1 MARDIQL
8 IRILGEE
15 TYNKISNSKVLLV
28 GAGGIGCELLKD
40 LLLMGYG
47 EIHVADLD
55 TIDLSNLNRQFL
67 FRQKDIKKSKAN
79 TAVAAVA
86 LFKGNTRLEPHHGNI
101 MDVSQFPLSWFR
113 QFDIIFNALDNLEA
127 RVYVNRMALFINK
140 PLIESGTTGLKGQ
153 VQPIFPYLTECFEC
167 TAKETPK
174 TFPVCTIRST
184 PSKPIHCITWAK
196 NFLFTQLYGEESEE
210 EINRA
215 DLETDDAQEIEAL
228 LKETNEL
235 LELKKLIKED
245 SAEEFIDSVVEKIF
259 VEDIVR
265 LAKID
270 TLWKTRQKPIPL
282 DYELYSK
289 KLKELPTSI
298 LSDDQK
304 IWTTEENLFVLIDSL
319 KRLQARY
326 KSEGV
331 LDFDKDDKDT
341 LDFVVAAANLRSFI
355 FGIETKS
362 EFEIK
367 QIAGNIIPAVATT
380 NAIFA
385 GFSSLQSLN
394 VFSDNPV
401 GNSRLIYDSEYI
413 NKFVT
418 QCPPLPGNPNCKAC
432 GIQRGI
438 ITVPSLDI
446 QLGEIHKQL
455 LKKYGYSDDVSIVVG
470 NNRLIYDYDFEDNL
484 TSSLKDLTIGS
495 GSIFFVSDSGDDL
508 QDIELYLEV
517 APQET
522 EITLTDITIKKKPL
536 KKEESKEEVTIQ
548 DDQMEEIFDEDEI
561 LLIDEPTEKRPLE
574 IEQEETYSKRKKSAI

>member
-1 MARDIQL
+1 MRWISNFPPPSKTFTERTMARDIQL

-140 PLIESGTTGLKGQ
+140 PLIESGTTGLK
-153 VQPIFPYLTECFEC
+153 
-167 TAKETPK
+167 
-174 TFPVCTIRST
+174 
-184 PSKPIHCITWAK
+184 
-196 NFLFTQLYGEESEE
+196 
-210 EINRA
+210 
-215 DLETDDAQEIEAL
+215 
-228 LKETNEL
+228 
-235 LELKKLIKED
+235 D

-282 DYELYSK
+282 NYELYSK

-298 LSDDQK
+298 ISDDQK

-394 VFSDNPV
+394 VFSDDPV

-418 QCPPLPGNPNCKAC
+418 QCPPLPGNSNCKAC

-455 LKKYGYSDDVSIVVG
+455 LKKFGYSDDVSIVVG

-484 TSSLKDLTIGS
+484 ISSLKDLTIGS
-495 GSIFFVSDSGDDL
+495 GSIFFVSDSDDDL

-522 EITLTDITIKKKPL
+522 DITLTDITIKKKPL
-536 KKEESKEEVTIQ
+536 KKKESKEEVTIQ

-561 LLIDEPTEKRPLE
+561 LLIDEPAEKRPLE
-574 IEQEETYSKRKKSAI
+574 IEQEETYSKRKKSTI